1 VNYLLKLLLV
11 CSLSLN
17 GYFLWQYD
25 NYKRSAEKLTEKNT
39 VIKPSKVT
47 RLPEKFQH
55 AVALFRNNLF
65 DEAVLE
71 YTQLLENNP
80 SFALQL
86 KRAWQQQLES
96 WLSHHDDE
104 LSEQFLTAFL
114 NSHPY
119 DVSMLELDAKRMINQ
134 GHVQQGIISL
144 MALHN
149 QLGKSKQARFAKRIS
164 ELTKLKA
171 ESLIEE
177 QNWQELL
184 NHSQQWL
191 DYMPQNTFYLL
202 VQAQAYFHLG
212 DLVASQIALEQLPAN
227 HEHKQEADE
236 LYRLIQQALAGVE
249 VVPLIPHGSHYLVNS
264 IINDDTDAKLMI
276 DTGASFTVL
285 TQSLLEQLKEPAHY
299 LGTMQVNTA
308 NGLVEAQH
316 YQVHSFQ
323 IGQQRLYN
331 FDVLVLKS
339 HGSYGLLGMNFLENF
354 KFNINQQVN
363 ELELIKDNY

>member
-1 VNYLLKLLLV
+1 M

-119 DVSMLELDAKRMINQ
+119 DASMLELDAKRMINQ

-149 QLGKSKQARFAKRIS
+149 QLGKS
-164 ELTKLKA
+164 
-171 ESLIEE
+171 
-177 QNWQELL
+177 
-184 NHSQQWL
+184 
-191 DYMPQNTFYLL
+191 
-202 VQAQAYFHLG
+202 
-212 DLVASQIALEQLPAN
+212 
-227 HEHKQEADE
+227 
-236 LYRLIQQALAGVE
+236 
-249 VVPLIPHGSHYLVNS
+249 
-264 IINDDTDAKLMI
+264 
-276 DTGASFTVL
+276 
-285 TQSLLEQLKEPAHY
+285 
-299 LGTMQVNTA
+299 
-308 NGLVEAQH
+308 
-316 YQVHSFQ
+316 
-323 IGQQRLYN
+323 
-331 FDVLVLKS
+331 
-339 HGSYGLLGMNFLENF
+339 
-354 KFNINQQVN
+354 
-363 ELELIKDNY
+363 

>member
-1 VNYLLKLLLV
+1 MARLYAAKHLLFI
-11 CSLSLN
+11 SS
-17 GYFLWQYD
+17 
-25 NYKRSAEKLTEKNT
+25 SAGLFS
-39 VIKPSKVT
+39 PS
-47 RLPEKFQH
+47 
-55 AVALFRNNLF
+55 
-65 DEAVLE
+65 
-71 YTQLLENNP
+71 
-80 SFALQL
+80 
-86 KRAWQQQLES
+86 
-96 WLSHHDDE
+96 
-104 LSEQFLTAFL
+104 
-114 NSHPY
+114 
-119 DVSMLELDAKRMINQ
+119 
-134 GHVQQGIISL
+134 
-144 MALHN
+144 
-149 QLGKSKQARFAKRIS
+149 
-164 ELTKLKA
+164 
-171 ESLIEE
+171 
-177 QNWQELL
+177 
-184 NHSQQWL
+184 
-191 DYMPQNTFYLL
+191 
-202 VQAQAYFHLG
+202 G

-227 HEHKQEADE
+227 HEHKQADE